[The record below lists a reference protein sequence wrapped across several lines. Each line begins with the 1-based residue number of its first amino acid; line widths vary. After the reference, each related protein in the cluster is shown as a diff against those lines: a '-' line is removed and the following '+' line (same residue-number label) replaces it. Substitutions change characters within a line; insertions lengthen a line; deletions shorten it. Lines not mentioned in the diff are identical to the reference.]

1 MYWPIPYIMTP
12 LSLLIASLAVVF
24 TNAHE
29 VTRFALSNDSVEPE
43 VLPPAQFSVALG
55 AKAPRSSYKG
65 NMRSA
70 VLKKAKAS
78 NYTDYT
84 GILAGGGGDEEY
96 LTDTMIGGQTFQVI
110 VDSTC
115 S

>member
-1 MYWPIPYIMTP
+1 MTF

-29 VTRFALSNDSVEPE
+29 VTRFALSNGSVEPE

-55 AKAPRSSYKG
+55 AKAPRSSYKS

-70 VLKKAKAS
+70 VLKKAKTS

-110 VDSTC
+110 VESTC

>member
-1 MYWPIPYIMTP
+1 MTF

-29 VTRFALSNDSVEPE
+29 VTWFALSNGSVEPE

-55 AKAPRSSYKG
+55 AKAPRSSY

-70 VLKKAKAS
+70 VLKKAKTS
-78 NYTDYT
+78 N
-84 GILAGGGGDEEY
+84 
-96 LTDTMIGGQTFQVI
+96 
-110 VDSTC
+110 
-115 S
+115 

>member
-1 MYWPIPYIMTP
+1 
-12 LSLLIASLAVVF
+12 
-24 TNAHE
+24 
-29 VTRFALSNDSVEPE
+29 
-43 VLPPAQFSVALG
+43 
-55 AKAPRSSYKG
+55 
-65 NMRSA
+65 MRSA